1 MPKITGA
8 KIDVQESLAAVSD
21 PTAGGTVVFVGTV
34 RNHHRGKK
42 VLGLE
47 YEVYERMAEAKLQ
60 EIEDEARR
68 RWPIEHITI
77 VHRKGRLKIGEVS
90 VVIAVSAE
98 HRAEAFEAC
107 RFAIESLK
115 HTVPIWKRETTTE
128 GKTEWVEGDRIEK
141 LVVTGRRRIRGQGS
155 RRQGPRG
162 PTR

>member
-1 MPKITGA
+1 LPKIVGT
-8 KIDVQESLAAVSD
+8 KIDVQKSLAGVGD

-47 YEVYERMAEAKLQ
+47 YEVYQRMAETKLQ
-60 EIEDEARR
+60 EIEEEAKR
-68 RWPIEHITI
+68 RWPIKHISI
-77 VHRKGRLKIGEVS
+77 VHRKGRLRIGDVS

-115 HTVPIWKRETTTE
+115 HTVPIWKRETTPE

-141 LVVTGRRRIRGQGS
+141 LAVRGGKRIRGPSS
-155 RRQGPRG
+155 RRPTPRG
-162 PTR
+162 SNR